1 RENLLFR
8 PPAPGSHIVTDT
20 RIRRARPPLPPA
32 CGRDMHGCPTA
43 GGDPPP
49 LGTVAPMRSRC
60 PTVRALRLGATTRK
74 PVRAVPGLAAI
85 IAVLAGLLA
94 AAEPMPVACTPV
106 GEADII
112 IVLGGAGPPR
122 AARAAALHHAGI
134 APLVL
139 V

>member
-1 RENLLFR
+1 
-8 PPAPGSHIVTDT
+8 
-20 RIRRARPPLPPA
+20 
-32 CGRDMHGCPTA
+32 
-43 GGDPPP
+43 
-49 LGTVAPMRSRC
+49 MRSRC

-139 V
+139 VSGRGDCTEIRRLRGNAGVPLSSVIVECRSRNT